1 MGVDATLIFPAS
13 LSVISNIFT
22 ERAER
27 AGPSDGG
34 GATTGEA
41 KR

>member
-1 MGVDATLIFPAS
+1 MGLGATLIFPAS
-13 LSVISNIFT
+13 LSVISYIFT

-34 GATTGEA
+34 CAKGEA